1 MTFLIASAGGGHSR
15 LWPPCS
21 PLMRSMRQTD
31 SGLEPARATSTAEHD
46 LNALADAICRRGLA
60 APAIFF
66 IESVKPLNFI
76 GSQMLHALT
85 PLLSL
90 LADPERIEALAAAL
104 EDRDTAERLLQ
115 KIEER
120 EQQPSNP
127 N

>member
-1 MTFLIASAGGGHSR
+1 
-15 LWPPCS
+15 
-21 PLMRSMRQTD
+21 MRSMKQTD
-31 SGLEPARATSTAEHD
+31 LGLDPARAAALAEQD

-104 EDRDTAERLLQ
+104 EDRDTAERLLR
-115 KIEER
+115 KIEAR

>member
-1 MTFLIASAGGGHSR
+1 MRAMKETDLGHEPAPLAASAE
-15 LWPPCS
+15 
-21 PLMRSMRQTD
+21 Q
-31 SGLEPARATSTAEHD
+31 D

-66 IESVKPLNFI
+66 IESVRPLNFI

-90 LADPERIEALAAAL
+90 LADPARIEALAASL
-104 EDRDTAERLLQ
+104 ENREMMERLLR

>member
-1 MTFLIASAGGGHSR
+1 
-15 LWPPCS
+15 
-21 PLMRSMRQTD
+21 MRQTD
-31 SGLEPARATSTAEHD
+31 SSLEPDRAVSPAEHD